1 MERKKTKL
9 TISGSSKKTMRSI
22 EIAKTQGKNSVL
34 IQKKTKVRTP
44 QETFRVL
51 AEKNTDFW
59 LEAGF
64 NTFKEAK
71 DFIDKISTSDINYYI
86 HNENNRVL
94 YTKEGI

>member
-1 MERKKTKL
+1 MEMPRSTRR
-9 TISGSSKKTMRSI
+9 SGR
-22 EIAKTQGKNSVL
+22 L
-34 IQKKTKVRTP
+34 IQKKTKARNP
-44 QETFRVL
+44 HETFRVL
-51 AEKNTDFW
+51 AEKHTDFC
-59 LEAGF
+59 LEAEF

>member
-1 MERKKTKL
+1 MEMPRRTRR
-9 TISGSSKKTMRSI
+9 SGR
-22 EIAKTQGKNSVL
+22 L

-51 AEKNTDFW
+51 AEKHTDFW
-59 LEAGF
+59 LEAEF
-64 NTFKEAK
+64 NTFREAK
-71 DFIDKISTSDINYYI
+71 DFIDKIPTSDIHYYI

>member
-1 MERKKTKL
+1 MPRRTRR
-9 TISGSSKKTMRSI
+9 SGR
-22 EIAKTQGKNSVL
+22 L

-51 AEKNTDFW
+51 AEKHSDFW
-59 LEAGF
+59 LEAEF
-64 NTFKEAK
+64 NTFEEAK
-71 DFIDKISTSDINYYI
+71 DFIDKISTNDINYYI

>member
-1 MERKKTKL
+1 MPRRTRRRGCL
-9 TISGSSKKTMRSI
+9 R
-22 EIAKTQGKNSVL
+22 
-34 IQKKTKVRTP
+34 QKKNRVRTS

-51 AEKNTDFW
+51 AEKHSDFW
-59 LEAGF
+59 LEAEF
-64 NTFKEAK
+64 NTFEEAK

>member
-1 MERKKTKL
+1 MSIRKSRYDKAPVT
-9 TISGSSKKTMRSI
+9 R
-22 EIAKTQGKNSVL
+22 KNNRDCYGTVVYEP
-34 IQKKTKVRTP
+34 IP
-44 QETFRVL
+44 
-51 AEKNTDFW
+51 EKNTDFW
-59 LEAGF
+59 LEAEF

>member
-1 MERKKTKL
+1 MPRRTRR
-9 TISGSSKKTMRSI
+9 SGR
-22 EIAKTQGKNSVL
+22 L

-59 LEAGF
+59 LEAEF

-71 DFIDKISTSDINYYI
+71 DFIDKISTSDITNIYI
-86 HNENNRVL
+86 MKIIEF
-94 YTKEGI
+94 YTLKKEYNV